1 MSTVTKEVTCPAC
14 EQLFDVD
21 IDTDPD
27 ATLQDVDCPEC
38 NAMLVATY
46 DQTTGTVTLEDA
58 DEYED
63 ELDADDLDGEE
74 SDTEAD
80 ISDEEEGEDD
90 AATE

>member
-1 MSTVTKEVTCPAC
+1 MSTITKEVQCPAC

-27 ATLQDVDCPEC
+27 AILQDVDCPEC

-46 DQTTGTVTLEDA
+46 DPETGTVTLEDA

-63 ELDADDLDGEE
+63 ELDADDLDEE
-74 SDTEAD
+74 SDAEAE

>member
-1 MSTVTKEVTCPAC
+1 MSTITKEVTCPAC

-21 IDTDPD
+21 IDTD
-27 ATLQDVDCPEC
+27 LNGILDVDCPEC

-46 DQTTGTVTLEDA
+46 DPETGTVTLENA

-80 ISDEEEGEDD
+80 ISEEEEGEDD